1 MNNWHELPRAAFDLE
16 TTGRDPHAARI
27 VTASILVVN
36 AKAEILQHR
45 EWLVNPGVRI
55 PEEASDIHGVTTEIA
70 ERDGMDPRQAVT
82 EISEFLDALFQTMP
96 VMVFNAPYDFT
107 VLRQEAERYGV
118 AQIDPRPVIDPF
130 IIDKQVDKY
139 RRGKR
144 TLVAISEFYQVPLI
158 NAHTSVADAA
168 ATIAVAD
175 RLAEKYPKELQ
186 IDPLLLHSNQ
196 IEWSADQAASFQEYL
211 RRRDPSAVVDGE
223 WPLKQQH

>member
-1 MNNWHELPRAAFDLE
+1 MTNWHELPRAAFDLE
-16 TTGRDPHAARI
+16 TTGRDPRTARV
-27 VTASILVVN
+27 VTASVLVVN

-55 PEEASDIHGVTTEIA
+55 PEEASDIHGITTEVA
-70 ERDGMDPRQAVT
+70 ERDGMDPATAVA
-82 EISEFLDALFQTMP
+82 EISVFLDALFQTMP
-96 VMVFNAPYDFT
+96 VMVFNAAYDFT
-107 VLRQEAERYGV
+107 VLREEAKRYGID
-118 AQIDPRPVIDPF
+118 QIDPRPVIDPY

-144 TLVAISEFYQVPLI
+144 TLVAMSEFYQVPLI

-175 RLAEKYPKELQ
+175 RLAEKYASQLQ

-196 IEWSADQAASFQEYL
+196 IEWAATQAASFQEYL
-211 RRRDPSAVVDGE
+211 RRRDPSAVVEGD
-223 WPLKQQH
+223 WPVKQES

>member
-1 MNNWHELPRAAFDLE
+1 MTNWHELPRAAFDLE
-16 TTGRDPHAARI
+16 TTGRDPRTARI

-55 PEEASDIHGVTTEIA
+55 PEEASDIHGITTEVA
-70 ERDGMDPRQAVT
+70 ERDGMDPATAVA
-82 EISEFLDALFQTMP
+82 EISVFLDALFQTMP
-96 VMVFNAPYDFT
+96 VMVFNAAYDFT
-107 VLRQEAERYGV
+107 VLREEAKRYGID
-118 AQIDPRPVIDPF
+118 QIDPRPVIDPY

-144 TLVAISEFYQVPLI
+144 TLVAMSEFYQVPLI

-175 RLAEKYPKELQ
+175 RLAEKYASQLQ

-196 IEWSADQAASFQEYL
+196 IEWAATQAASFQDYL
-211 RRRDPSAVVDGE
+211 RRRDPSAVVEGD
-223 WPLKQQH
+223 WPVKQES

>member
-1 MNNWHELPRAAFDLE
+1 MNNWHQFPRAAFDLE
-16 TTGRDPHAARI
+16 TTGRDPRTARI

-36 AKAEILQHR
+36 AKSEILQHR

-55 PEEASDIHGVTTEIA
+55 PEEASDIHGITTEIA
-70 ERDGMDPRQAVT
+70 QRDGMDPQVAVG

-107 VLRQEAERYGV
+107 VLREEAKRYGA
-118 AQIDPRPVIDPF
+118 AQIDPRPVIDPLV
-130 IIDKQVDKY
+130 IDKQVDKY

-144 TLVAISEFYQVPLI
+144 TLIAMSEFYQVPLI

-196 IEWSADQAASFQEYL
+196 IEWAAQQAASFQEYL
-211 RRRDPSAVVDGE
+211 RRREPSAVVEGD
-223 WPLKQQH
+223 WPLKQEL

>member
-1 MNNWHELPRAAFDLE
+1 MTNWHELPRAAFDLE
-16 TTGRDPHAARI
+16 TTGRDPHTARI

-55 PEEASDIHGVTTEIA
+55 PEEASDIHGITTEVA
-70 ERDGMDPRQAVT
+70 ERDGMDPATAVA
-82 EISEFLDALFQTMP
+82 EISVFLDALFQTMP
-96 VMVFNAPYDFT
+96 VMVFNAAYDFT
-107 VLRQEAERYGV
+107 VLREEAKRYGID
-118 AQIDPRPVIDPF
+118 QIDPRPVIDPY

-144 TLVAISEFYQVPLI
+144 TLVAMSEFYQVPLI

-175 RLAEKYPKELQ
+175 RLAEKYASQLQ

-196 IEWSADQAASFQEYL
+196 IEWAATQAASFQDYL
-211 RRRDPSAVVDGE
+211 RRRDPSAVVEGD
-223 WPLKQQH
+223 WPVKQES

>member
-1 MNNWHELPRAAFDLE
+1 MTNWHDLPRAAFDLE
-16 TTGRDPHAARI
+16 TTGRDPRTARI

-55 PEEASDIHGVTTEIA
+55 PEEASDIHGITTEVA
-70 ERDGMDPRQAVT
+70 ERDGMDPATAVA
-82 EISEFLDALFQTMP
+82 EISVFLDALFQTMP
-96 VMVFNAPYDFT
+96 VMVFNAAYDFT
-107 VLRQEAERYGV
+107 VLREEAKRYGID
-118 AQIDPRPVIDPF
+118 QIDPRPVIDPY

-144 TLVAISEFYQVPLI
+144 TLVAMSEFYQVPLI

-175 RLAEKYPKELQ
+175 RLAQKYASQLQ

-196 IEWSADQAASFQEYL
+196 IEWAATQAASFQEYL
-211 RRRDPSAVVDGE
+211 RRRDPSAVVEGD
-223 WPLKQQH
+223 WPVKQES

>member
-1 MNNWHELPRAAFDLE
+1 MTNWHELPRAAFDLE
-16 TTGRDPHAARI
+16 TTGRDPRTARV

-55 PEEASDIHGVTTEIA
+55 PEEASDIHGITTEVA
-70 ERDGMDPRQAVT
+70 ERDGMDPATAVA
-82 EISEFLDALFQTMP
+82 EISVFLDALFQTMP
-96 VMVFNAPYDFT
+96 VMVFNAAYDFT
-107 VLRQEAERYGV
+107 VLREEAKRYGID
-118 AQIDPRPVIDPF
+118 QIDPRPVIDPY

-144 TLVAISEFYQVPLI
+144 TLVAMCEFYQVPLI

-175 RLAEKYPKELQ
+175 RLAEKYASQLQ

-196 IEWSADQAASFQEYL
+196 IEWAATQAASFQDYL
-211 RRRDPSAVVDGE
+211 RRRDPSAVVEGD
-223 WPLKQQH
+223 WPVKQES

>member
-1 MNNWHELPRAAFDLE
+1 MTNWHELPRAAFDLE
-16 TTGRDPHAARI
+16 TTGRDPRTARI

-55 PEEASDIHGVTTEIA
+55 PEEASDIHGITTEVA
-70 ERDGMDPRQAVT
+70 ERDGMDPATAVA
-82 EISEFLDALFQTMP
+82 EISVFLDALFQTMP
-96 VMVFNAPYDFT
+96 VMVFNAAYDFT
-107 VLRQEAERYGV
+107 VLREEAKRYGID
-118 AQIDPRPVIDPF
+118 QIDPRPVIDPY

-144 TLVAISEFYQVPLI
+144 TLVAMSEFYQVPLI

-175 RLAEKYPKELQ
+175 RLAEKYASQLQ

-196 IEWSADQAASFQEYL
+196 IEWAATQAASFQEYL
-211 RRRDPSAVVDGE
+211 RRRDPSAVVEGD
-223 WPLKQQH
+223 WPVKQES

>member
-144 TLVAISEFYQVPLI
+144 TLVAMSEFYQVPLI

-196 IEWSADQAASFQEYL
+196 IEWAADQAASFQEYL

>member
-1 MNNWHELPRAAFDLE
+1 MTNWHELPRAAFDLE
-16 TTGRDPHAARI
+16 TTGRDPRTARI

-55 PEEASDIHGVTTEIA
+55 PEEASDIHGITTEVA
-70 ERDGMDPRQAVT
+70 ERDGMDPATAVA
-82 EISEFLDALFQTMP
+82 EISVFLDALFQTMP
-96 VMVFNAPYDFT
+96 VMVFNAAYDFT
-107 VLRQEAERYGV
+107 VLREEAKRYGID
-118 AQIDPRPVIDPF
+118 QIDPRPVIDPY

-144 TLVAISEFYQVPLI
+144 TLVAMSEFYQVPLI

-175 RLAEKYPKELQ
+175 RLAEKYASQLQ

-196 IEWSADQAASFQEYL
+196 IEWAATQAASFEEYL
-211 RRRDPSAVVDGE
+211 RRRDPSAVVEGD
-223 WPLKQQH
+223 WPVKQES